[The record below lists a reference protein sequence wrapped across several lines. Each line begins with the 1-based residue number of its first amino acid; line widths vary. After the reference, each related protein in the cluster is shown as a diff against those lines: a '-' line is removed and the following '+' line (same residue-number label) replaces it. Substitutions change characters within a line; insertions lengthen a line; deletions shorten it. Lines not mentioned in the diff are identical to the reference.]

1 MGNTDKPITNY
12 STALR
17 KCFLRGTNVVPKQGA
32 MGDIKI
38 RESGHGQG
46 MLAVLEGLWAE
57 N

>member
-1 MGNTDKPITNY
+1 M
-12 STALR
+12 
-17 KCFLRGTNVVPKQGA
+17 VPKQGA